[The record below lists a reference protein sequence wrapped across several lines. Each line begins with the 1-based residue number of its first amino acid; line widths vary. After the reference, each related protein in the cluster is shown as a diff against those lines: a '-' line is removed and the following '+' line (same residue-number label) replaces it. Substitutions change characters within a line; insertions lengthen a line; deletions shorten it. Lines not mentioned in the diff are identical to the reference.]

1 MGADENLVA
10 TFEERT
16 KRIDLTAL
24 RTRSVAKVP
33 FRLNGPVGPK
43 AELAQRLVGEA
54 RAHGFLRHPENLF
67 LAPPIVKL
75 VERDEHKSAAFS
87 PRGWRLDQQVLLTP
101 FFVGALLHRPHAKL
115 VDLGRAAVAGIR
127 DRDGGD

>member
-1 MGADENLVA
+1 MGADQNLVT

-16 KRIDLTAL
+16 ERIDLTAL

-54 RAHGFLRHPENLF
+54 RADGFLRHHDDRL
-67 LAPPIVKL
+67 LASLIVKL
-75 VERDEHKSAAFS
+75 VERDEHERAAF
-87 PRGWRLDQQVLLTP
+87 PRRGWRLDQQVLLTP
-101 FFVGALLHRPHAKL
+101 LFVGALLHRPHAKL
-115 VDLGRAAVAGIR
+115 VHLGRAAVA
-127 DRDGGD
+127 